1 VRTGAESNERLNFY
15 PVLAHLARKARW
27 RGRLARGDND
37 DEEDGRREIRERDTG
52 VIRDE
57 WPSPHGRGARV
68 YMAGHVE
75 EPRLRACDRD
85 PYLLARIVKRV

>member
-1 VRTGAESNERLNFY
+1 
-15 PVLAHLARKARW
+15 
-27 RGRLARGDND
+27 
-37 DEEDGRREIRERDTG
+37 